1 MNQFLTLVVLACP
14 MIATG
19 VGAQESRAPPA
30 GGEPPTLECGD
41 LFYDD
46 GTAEDAIFFG
56 GGQAGEDDHF
66 LGVRFELADFEL
78 APGSVELTG
87 FCVSNRFDFSAI
99 GGPWPNEVFV
109 YRDNEGLP
117 DIDNPQRRATMLTGD
132 GTGAFELDFEAPWQV
147 DEPVFWIMVR
157 GDPIHAGED
166 FNVESDQSSEPT
178 GNSWLT
184 DLGLGFI
191 FQTEQNLMIR
201 ANVRHLPVAAPPRPV
216 PTLGAGTR
224 VLFAL
229 ALLLT
234 AFGLAQPRS
243 AHPPMG
249 G

>member
-1 MNQFLTLVVLACP
+1 VLACP

-19 VGAQESRAPPA
+19 VCAQESREAAPSGGPPA
-30 GGEPPTLECGD
+30 LECGD

-66 LGVRFELADFEL
+66 LGVRFVLDDFDM

-87 FCVSNRFDFSAI
+87 FCVSNRFDFSGI

-109 YRDNEGLP
+109 YRDTEGLP

-132 GTGAFELDFEAPWQV
+132 GTGAFELDFETHWRI

-166 FNVESDQSSEPT
+166 FNVETDQSSEPT

-184 DLGLGFI
+184 DRGLGFI

-201 ANVRHLPVAAPPRPV
+201 ANVRRLPVPTPPRPV
-216 PTLGAGTR
+216 PALGVGTLM
-224 VLFAL
+224 LLAL

-234 AFGLAQPRS
+234 AFGLAQRRS
-243 AHPPMG
+243 ARPPMG
-249 G
+249 GS

>member
-1 MNQFLTLVVLACP
+1 MKRGLRRVVLACLV
-14 MIATG
+14 IATG
-19 VGAQESRAPPA
+19 VDAQESRKGTT
-30 GGEPPTLECGD
+30 GGEPPALECGD

-109 YRDNEGLP
+109 YRDSDGLP
-117 DIDNPQRRATMLTGD
+117 DIGNPQRRATMITGD
-132 GTGAFELDFEAPWQV
+132 GAGAFELDFETPWRI

-201 ANVRHLPVAAPPRPV
+201 ANVRSLPEGAPPRPV
-216 PTLGAGTR
+216 PTLGVG
-224 VLFAL
+224 AL
-229 ALLLT
+229 MLLGLAVMLT
-234 AFGLAQPRS
+234 AFRLAQHRRARS
-243 AHPPMG
+243 PTRG
-249 G
+249 